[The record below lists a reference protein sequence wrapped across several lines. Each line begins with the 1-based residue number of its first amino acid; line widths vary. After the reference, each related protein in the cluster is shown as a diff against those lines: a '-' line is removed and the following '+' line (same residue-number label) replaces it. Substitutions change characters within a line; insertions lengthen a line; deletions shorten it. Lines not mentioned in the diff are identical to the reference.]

1 MTGVWDGRLVDLAA
15 RALGGSV
22 VAASD
27 EFFAPKESLL
37 DPAPPVRRPG
47 EYTWRGQWM
56 DGWETRRRRDSGHD
70 WCIVRLGAPGIV
82 RGVVVD
88 TTHFSGN
95 HPQACS
101 LDGCALEGHP
111 APEDLAD
118 PSVEWVTLLARSS
131 LRGDARNRFPVDAHV
146 RVTHLRLGIHP
157 DGGVARLR
165 VPGEVVPDPHAA
177 AGMPLDLAAV
187 ANGAVVTD
195 CSDSTFASHHHL
207 TMPGPPGSMGDGWE
221 TRRRRDSGHDWA
233 VVRLM
238 AAGRVRRVE
247 VDTTHYRGNAPTGCS
262 LDACA
267 SDDDAPAD
275 WWPLLGETRLQPDT
289 RHLFTV
295 DDAPPATRVRLN
307 IFPDGGVARL
317 RLYGALDDEGAVEV
331 GLRWLDALP
340 RGQAESRLL
349 GCCASRRWAAGV
361 AGRRPFHDIARLE
374 QAADAV
380 WSDLG
385 PEDWLEAF
393 AAHPRIGERGS
404 DGWSSSEQ
412 AGARDADEATLAA
425 LAEANRAYERRFGHV
440 FLVCATG
447 RGAGGMLDELRR
459 RLGNDPPTELR
470 VAAEEQR
477 RITRLRLGRLLRP

>member
-1 MTGVWDGRLVDLAA
+1 MTVDLAA
-15 RALGGSV
+15 TALGGAV

-37 DPAPPVRRPG
+37 DPDPPVHRPG
-47 EYTWRGQWM
+47 EYTRRGQWM
-56 DGWETRRRRDSGHD
+56 DGWETRRRREPGHD
-70 WCIVRLGAPGIV
+70 WCIVRLGAPGVV
-82 RGVVVD
+82 RDVVVD

-95 HPQACS
+95 HPEACS
-101 LDGCALEGHP
+101 LDGCAVEGHP
-111 APEDLAD
+111 GPDELAG
-118 PSVEWVTLLARSS
+118 PSVEWLSLVPRSA
-131 LRGDARNRFPVDAHV
+131 LRGDARNHFAVDAPV

-165 VPGEVVPDPHAA
+165 VHGEVVPGPRTA

-187 ANGAVVTD
+187 ENGGVVTD

-207 TMPGPPGSMGDGWE
+207 TMPGRPRSMGDGWE
-221 TRRRRDSGHDWA
+221 TRRRRDSGHDWV

-247 VDTTHYRGNAPTGCS
+247 VDTTGFRGNAPAGCS

-275 WWPLLGETRLQPDT
+275 WWPLLPETRLQPDT
-289 RHLFTV
+289 RHLFAV

-317 RLYGALDDEGAVEV
+317 RLYGTLDDAGAVEA
-331 GLRWLDALP
+331 GLRWLGTLP
-340 RGQAESRLL
+340 RGQAESQLL
-349 GCCASRRWAAGV
+349 ACCASRRWAAGV
-361 AGRRPFHDIARLE
+361 AGQRPFHDLPRLE
-374 QAADAV
+374 GTADAV
-380 WSDLG
+380 WWDLG

-393 AAHPRIGERGS
+393 AAHPRIGERGAG
-404 DGWSSSEQ
+404 GWSPGEQ
-412 AGARDADEATLAA
+412 AGARTADEATLAA
-425 LAEANRAYERRFGHV
+425 LAEANRAYEQRFGHV

-447 RGAGGMLDELRR
+447 KGADEILDELRR
-459 RLGNDPPTELR
+459 RLGNDPGTELG

-477 RITRLRLGRLLRP
+477 KITRLRLGKLLRP